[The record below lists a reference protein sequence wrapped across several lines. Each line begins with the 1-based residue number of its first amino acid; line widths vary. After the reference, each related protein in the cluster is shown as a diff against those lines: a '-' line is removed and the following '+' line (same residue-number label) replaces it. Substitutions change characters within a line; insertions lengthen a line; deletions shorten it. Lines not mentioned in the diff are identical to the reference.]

1 MWTDFFRSR
10 RAGDLLLALVVVKPL
25 VTIPAIRQR
34 ISTGAMIGAVPSV
47 VLAGDAQFM
56 ITVIGTLKG
65 GSGKST
71 LAFNLGVWLAMADVD
86 VQLIDA
92 DPQATL
98 SDVCDVRVEEQF
110 EPRILVRERSALT
123 KEALLE
129 HEETLIDIGTADMD
143 ALRTSLALCDRVVV
157 PVPPSQADIWSTQ
170 RFVHLVRSIDSEI
183 RPDVIGFI
191 NRGDTHH
198 AVRETNE
205 AAAAL
210 VALPDIRYI
219 KPRLSQRTVFR
230 RSFSEGLA
238 VFELEPNGKGAKEF
252 YALAAALFPHLLS

>member
-1 MWTDFFRSR
+1 
-10 RAGDLLLALVVVKPL
+10 
-25 VTIPAIRQR
+25 
-34 ISTGAMIGAVPSV
+34 
-47 VLAGDAQFM
+47 M

-71 LAFNLGVWLAMADVD
+71 LTFNLGVWLAMAEVD

-98 SDVCDVRVEEQF
+98 TDVVEVRAEEGFQ
-110 EPRILVRERSALT
+110 PDLLVRDASALS
-123 KEALLE
+123 ASGLAE

-143 ALRTSLALCDRVVV
+143 AVRTALSLCDRVVV

-170 RFVHLVRSIDSEI
+170 RFVRLVRSVE
-183 RPDVIGFI
+183 RPKPVELIGFI

-210 VALPDIRYI
+210 VSLPDIRFI

-238 VFELEPNGKGAKEF
+238 VFELEPRGKGAKEF
-252 YALAAALFPHLLS
+252 YALAAAVFPHLLS

>member
-1 MWTDFFRSR
+1 
-10 RAGDLLLALVVVKPL
+10 
-25 VTIPAIRQR
+25 
-34 ISTGAMIGAVPSV
+34 
-47 VLAGDAQFM
+47 M
-56 ITVIGTLKG
+56 ITVVGSLKG

-71 LAFNLGVWLAMADVD
+71 LTFNLGVWLSMADVR

-98 SDVCDVRVEEQF
+98 SDVIEVRREEGF
-110 EPRILVRERSALT
+110 EPVLSVRHRSALT
-123 KEALLE
+123 TEALAE
-129 HEETLIDIGTADMD
+129 AEETLIDVGTADMD
-143 ALRTSLALCDRVVV
+143 ALQTALSLCDRVVV

-170 RFVHLVRSIDSEI
+170 RFIRMIEASDRSTP
-183 RPDVIGFI
+183 PDIVGFI

-210 VALPDIRYI
+210 VSLPNIRFI
-219 KPRLSQRTVFR
+219 KARLSQRTLFR

-238 VFELEPNGKGAKEF
+238 VFELEPRGKGAKEF

>member
-1 MWTDFFRSR
+1 
-10 RAGDLLLALVVVKPL
+10 
-25 VTIPAIRQR
+25 
-34 ISTGAMIGAVPSV
+34 
-47 VLAGDAQFM
+47 M
-56 ITVIGTLKG
+56 ITVVGTLKG

-71 LAFNLGVWLAMADVD
+71 LTFNLGVWLAMAEVD

-98 SDVCDVRVEEQF
+98 LDVTEVRAEEGF
-110 EPRILVRERSALT
+110 EPQLLVRDRSALSP
-123 KEALLE
+123 EALAE

-143 ALRTSLALCDRVVV
+143 AVRTALRLCDRVVV

-170 RFVHLVRSIDSEI
+170 RFARLVQSIERSTP
-183 RPDVIGFI
+183 PDIIGFI

-210 VALPDIRYI
+210 VSLPDIRFI

-238 VFELEPNGKGAKEF
+238 VFELEPRGKGAREF
-252 YALAAALFPHLLS
+252 YALAASLFPHLLS

>member
-1 MWTDFFRSR
+1 
-10 RAGDLLLALVVVKPL
+10 
-25 VTIPAIRQR
+25 
-34 ISTGAMIGAVPSV
+34 
-47 VLAGDAQFM
+47 M
-56 ITVIGTLKG
+56 ITIIGSLKG

-71 LAFNLGVWLAMADVD
+71 VTFNLGVWLAMADVN
-86 VQLIDA
+86 VELIDA

-98 SDVCDVRVEEQF
+98 TDVVDVRMEEGF
-110 EPRILVRERSALT
+110 DPPLRLGDKSALT
-123 KEALLE
+123 PE
-129 HEETLIDIGTADMD
+129 HLSGADEILIDVGTSDMD
-143 ALRTSLALCDRVVV
+143 SMRRALQLCDRVVV

-170 RFVHLVRSIDSEI
+170 RYIHLVESAQRDKPPEI
-183 RPDVIGFI
+183 LGFI

-210 VALPDIRYI
+210 VSLQGIRFI

-238 VFELEPNGKGAKEF
+238 VFELEPRGKGAKEF
-252 YALAAALFPHLLS
+252 FSLAAALYPNLVS

>member
-1 MWTDFFRSR
+1 
-10 RAGDLLLALVVVKPL
+10 
-25 VTIPAIRQR
+25 
-34 ISTGAMIGAVPSV
+34 
-47 VLAGDAQFM
+47 M
-56 ITVIGTLKG
+56 ITIIGSLKG

-71 LAFNLGVWLAMADVD
+71 VTFNLAVWLAMADVN

-98 SDVCDVRVEEQF
+98 TDVVDVRMEEGFDPPLRVEDKSG
-110 EPRILVRERSALT
+110 LTSERLSA
-123 KEALLE
+123 AD
-129 HEETLIDIGTADMD
+129 ETLIDVGTADMD
-143 ALRTSLALCDRVVV
+143 SMRRALELCDRVVV

-170 RFVHLVRSIDSEI
+170 RYIHLVKSTQRDKPAEI
-183 RPDVIGFI
+183 LGFI

-210 VALPDIRYI
+210 VSLPGVRFI
-219 KPRLSQRTVFR
+219 KPRLAQRTVFR

-238 VFELEPNGKGAKEF
+238 VFELDPRGKGSREF
-252 YALAAALFPHLLS
+252 FSLAAALYPNRVS